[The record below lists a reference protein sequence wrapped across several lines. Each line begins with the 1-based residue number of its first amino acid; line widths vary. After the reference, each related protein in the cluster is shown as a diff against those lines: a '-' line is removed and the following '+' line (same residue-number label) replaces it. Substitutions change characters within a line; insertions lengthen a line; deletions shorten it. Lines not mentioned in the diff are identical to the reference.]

1 MPLRCYQQTASL
13 NGRRYFSLL
22 SILLL
27 LIIYLL
33 MVLTVQK
40 YIELPYNA
48 NFWDKW
54 YTFVTDGLVVSAN
67 ICIFAAFYCNGKGL
81 KRE

>member
-1 MPLRCYQQTASL
+1 
-13 NGRRYFSLL
+13 
-22 SILLL
+22 
-27 LIIYLL
+27 